1 MENSV
6 PWGNA
11 VSRLFYVLAI
21 VIAAG
26 FLIELALKWWPSRHS
41 RRSQDSSNSVRAAR
55 RLLLSCQS
63 CAMSAICV

>member
-26 FLIELALKWWPSRHS
+26 FLIELALKW
-41 RRSQDSSNSVRAAR
+41 
-55 RLLLSCQS
+55 
-63 CAMSAICV
+63 